1 MRGLGMAL
9 HANPLEAAVLR
20 LIVEV
25 GTRALCISSFST
37 MRYSRLLILSLL
49 LLPRLILADTYPTPI
64 GCDTFASC
72 ICKIIEYA
80 GRIALPLVIVF
91 IVLGGF
97 LFVFSMGSEEKLRR
111 ARSTLTWAVIGF
123 IVVLV
128 AIAFANV
135 VKDFLTNSGAVQ
147 SCS

>member
-1 MRGLGMAL
+1 M
-9 HANPLEAAVLR
+9 
-20 LIVEV
+20 
-25 GTRALCISSFST
+25 F
-37 MRYSRLLILSLL
+37 ILSLL